1 MSYHSLGAG
10 RRPAATLRLLEGG
23 DGQKIVRVYA
33 PVLYIASLSMGTGP
47 RLLLEVF
54 TEAAWKNRTFS
65 PSQARL
71 AEVAHRDARTIRR
84 WIRVLVQRGY
94 VVVQRRGRGRT
105 NRYRLSHKFWGRI
118 VAGNRARVPA
128 ELHGSLRRLGLKMG
142 VDAATIDRRLG
153 RRPR

>member
-33 PVLYIASLSMGTGP
+33 PVLYIASLSLGTGP

-54 TEAAWKNRTFS
+54 AEAAWKNRTFS

-71 AEVAHRDARTIRR
+71 GQLVHRDARSVRR
-84 WIRVLVQRGY
+84 WIRQLVGRRLI
-94 VVVQRRGRGRT
+94 VAQRRGRGRT
-105 NRYRLSHKFWGRI
+105 NMYRLSHRFWARL
-118 VAGNRARVPA
+118 VAG
-128 ELHGSLRRLGLKMG
+128 
-142 VDAATIDRRLG
+142 
-153 RRPR
+153 